1 MKATG
6 IIRRIDD
13 LGRVVIP
20 KEIRRSTGLREGD
33 PLEFSVSKD
42 GDIVLSPYRI
52 SLAHQVRAMKDLVS
66 NQLCTGNSVRE
77 DEALSYLERAAKLI
91 DKLENPVED

>member
-13 LGRVVIP
+13 LGRVAIP

-33 PLEFSVSKD
+33 PLELFVTEN
-42 GDIVLSPYRI
+42 GDIVLSPYRV
-52 SLAHQVRAMKDLVS
+52 SLAHQVRAMKDLIS
-66 NQLCTGNSVRE
+66 SQLRSGNSTRE
-77 DEALSYLERAAKLI
+77 EEALSYLEKAAKLI
-91 DKLENPVED
+91 DKLEKDE

>member
-20 KEIRRSTGLREGD
+20 KEIRRSTNIREGD
-33 PLEFSVSKD
+33 PLEIFLED
-42 GDIVLSPYRI
+42 GGVVFKKYLPNYRD
-52 SLAHQVRAMKDLVS
+52 DLVATLQ
-66 NQLCTGNSVRE
+66 NAADYYDDYEDDRVIAGQLRKIAQEIG
-77 DEALSYLERAAKLI
+77 KL
-91 DKLENPVED
+91 LA